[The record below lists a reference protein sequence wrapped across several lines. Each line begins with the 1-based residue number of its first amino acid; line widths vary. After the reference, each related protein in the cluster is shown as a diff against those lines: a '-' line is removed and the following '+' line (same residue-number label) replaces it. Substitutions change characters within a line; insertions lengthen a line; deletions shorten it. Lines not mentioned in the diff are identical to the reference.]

1 MLRNRANFVSGWLLG
16 FGLLGFVVWLD
27 PLGVYSTWEDGGSGL
42 TSENLEFVVFFAAIS
57 VGGFSLF
64 GRPHVRL
71 QTGNVLICNI
81 LRDVSIPRGAIE
93 AVDTTGEYVRIAA
106 GGKQYTA
113 AGLEQ
118 SNLSHW
124 TGGSFGSR
132 AAEAMQD
139 RALPTGEHAVVVVRW
154 RRPEVAELVLVL
166 LWAVYVALGVA
177 AA

>member
-1 MLRNRANFVSGWLLG
+1 MLWNRVNFVSGWLLG

-42 TSENLEFVVFFAAIS
+42 TSENLGFVAFFFAVSAL
-57 VGGFSLF
+57 GFSLF
-64 GRPHVRL
+64 ARPHVRL
-71 QTGNVLICNI
+71 QPEHVLVCNI
-81 LRDVSIPRGAIE
+81 LRDVSIPKNAIE

-118 SNLSHW
+118 SKLSHW
-124 TGGSFGSR
+124 TGGRFGTR
-132 AAEAMQD
+132 AAEAMQED
-139 RALPTGEHAVVVVRW
+139 VPPNTKQAVVVRW
-154 RRPEVAELVLVL
+154 RRPDASELVLLL
-166 LWAVYVALGVA
+166 LWAAYAALGVA